1 MAGAGVMGTLAVA
14 PGCGARTGMI
24 SDGAPREPSHGVA
37 DDASPATS
45 SDDAAP
51 GDDSPSTDSDFVGKF
66 DLGDS
71 PAGDGQITQDNGD
84 ASSSCGVA
92 GSYATQ
98 QSLDLFG
105 QIVYFEGGAALPAGH
120 YRVQYVDGCMKYSAA
135 QDWAVNAYAD
145 GSDSFW
151 LVGNTSSDRI
161 LIPPGTVGFLVGSG
175 GFATFDECVAANQ
188 ALPPKEFQF
197 AGGKIGVWLSD
208 SPYSD
213 NVAGVDG
220 RNPKWS
226 LTLLEGDC
234 TPVR

>member
-1 MAGAGVMGTLAVA
+1 VIGVLIVA

-24 SDGAPREPSHGVA
+24 SEGPPQGG
-37 DDASPATS
+37 SPVLDATS
-45 SDDAAP
+45 ATISDHAAIDGSPPTEGDAIGTFDRADGQA
-51 GDDSPSTDSDFVGKF
+51 GDV
-66 DLGDS
+66 DLGNDR
-71 PAGDGQITQDNGD
+71 GD
-84 ASSSCGVA
+84 AGSSCGVA

-105 QIVYFEGGAALPAGH
+105 QIVYYAGGAALPSGR
-120 YRVQYVDGCMKYSAA
+120 YRVQYVDGCMKYNAG

-145 GSDSFW
+145 GHDSFW
-151 LVGNTSSDRI
+151 LVGDTTSDRI

-175 GFATFDECVAANQ
+175 GFATFDECVAANL
-188 ALPPKEFQF
+188 ALPAKEFQF

-226 LTLLEGDC
+226 LTLLEGNC
-234 TPVR
+234 TPVVR

>member
-1 MAGAGVMGTLAVA
+1 
-14 PGCGARTGMI
+14 MI
-24 SDGAPREPSHGVA
+24 SDG
-37 DDASPATS
+37 SPQESLQDGSAVHDATS
-45 SDDAAP
+45 ATISDDAAIDGLP
-51 GDDSPSTDSDFVGKF
+51 PTEGDAIGTFDRADGQTDDV
-66 DLGDS
+66 DLG
-71 PAGDGQITQDNGD
+71 NGD
-84 ASSSCGVA
+84 AGSSCGVA

-105 QIVYFEGGAALPAGH
+105 QIVYYAGGAALPSGR
-120 YRVQYVDGCMKYSAA
+120 YRVQYVDGCMKYNAS

-145 GSDSFW
+145 GHDSFW
-151 LVGNTSSDRI
+151 LVGDTTSDRI
-161 LIPPGTVGFLVGSG
+161 VIPPGTVGFLVGSG
-175 GFATFDECVAANQ
+175 GFATFDECVTANV

-226 LTLLEGDC
+226 LTLLGANC
-234 TPVR
+234 TPVVR